1 MWPEVTDHLL
11 LKILFSING
20 PRSAADA
27 KARLKARL
35 CFLNDSTTSQDKQTS
50 KLRKFCNEFKS
61 TLKDFAYTYH
71 MWDANDELDHAMIVE
86 AFSDCFHNVEQIKGP
101 DGTTM
106 VPKSRNYAKIKEM
119 IREKKSLPLEEIINH
134 IIDSFDRV
142 DIAVRSN
149 KAVTYDVKP
158 WKSEDGNKKKRNFN
172 QISGGQAAKQQ
183 NKKPPRP
190 PTEFPRCAN
199 CGRKSHAC
207 GERTCH
213 LFGHPDARGPNGV
226 WADGE
231 PSLILSDEK
240 KKAWNATRNPVFFK
254 YPENQRAKEGT

>member
-1 MWPEVTDHLL
+1 M
-11 LKILFSING
+11 NG

-27 KARLKARL
+27 KTRLKARL
-35 CFLNDSTTSQDKQTS
+35 CYLNDSTTSQDKQTS

-71 MWDANDELDHAMIVE
+71 LWEVNDELEHPMIVE

-101 DGTTM
+101 DGNAM
-106 VPKSRNYAKIKEM
+106 VPKSRNYAKIREM
-119 IREKKSLPLEEIINH
+119 IRERKSLPLEDIINH
-134 IIDSFDRV
+134 IVDSFERV

-158 WKSEDGNKKKRNFN
+158 WKTDDTKKKRGYN
-172 QISGGQAAKQQ
+172 QFSGGQSANHQ

-190 PTEFPRCAN
+190 HTDNPRCAN
-199 CGRKSHAC
+199 CGRKSHVC
-207 GERTCH
+207 GERSCYM
-213 LFGHPDARGPNGV
+213 FGHADGRGTNGV

-231 PSLILSDEK
+231 PSLFIDK
-240 KKAWNATRNPVFFK
+240 DKMKAWKAVRDPVFYG
-254 YPENQRAKEGT
+254 YPENKRPKQVGV